1 MASTLTNNQFLCDF
15 GGFLMDYEYIK
26 AVAAIVAAVIAAI
39 TSIITL
45 LISSA
50 IKSIID
56 KDFHKY
62 KLKSDFEYEEKKKIK
77 EQLSLNKM
85 KLLNAAETLNHR
97 LWNFTDN
104 VNERWHKVDG
114 NYKVKA
120 NTYFVSF
127 VYRLAA
133 FYAWIRK
140 IEKDMIFLDTTIAS
154 KEDLQFIKYIKLLQ
168 VIFCDHSL
176 FSGHVYDK
184 NYARDHFFKN
194 QFETMAESLII
205 DKSICEFKYFEEH
218 LSEYVIELDSV
229 CAFIDGINPDEQRFR
244 WDVLQIF
251 HLTLMAFLNTYGYD
265 FQFTDRTK
273 IANLLNR
280 NRVTTLLDNYWCT
293 VQKMKMHN
301 QKELKQVFKTAKT
314 LSTKS
319 AEVINSTMNTNA

>member
-1 MASTLTNNQFLCDF
+1 MV
-15 GGFLMDYEYIK
+15 DYEYVK
-26 AVAAIVAAVIAAI
+26 AIAAIVAAGIAAI

-50 IKSIID
+50 IKSIAD
-56 KDFHKY
+56 KNFHKY
-62 KLKSDFEYEEKKKIK
+62 KLKSDFEYDEMKRIK

-85 KLLNAAETLNHR
+85 QLLNAAETLNHR

-104 VNERWHKVDG
+104 VNEQWHKVDG
-114 NYKVKA
+114 IYDVKK

-154 KEDLQFIKYIKLLQ
+154 EEDLQFIKYLKLLQ

-176 FSGHVYDK
+176 FAGRVYDK

-194 QFETMAESLII
+194 QFETMVESLII
-205 DKSICEFKYFEEH
+205 NKSICEFKYFEEH
-218 LSEYVIELDSV
+218 LSEYVIELDNI
-229 CAFIDGINPDEQRFR
+229 CAFIDGLNPDEQRFR

-251 HLTLMAFLNTYGYD
+251 HLTLMSFLNTYGYD

-273 IANLLNR
+273 IEMLLNR
-280 NRVTTLLDNYWCT
+280 NRVTTLINNYWCT

-301 QKELKQVFKTAKT
+301 QKELKQVFKIAKE
-314 LSTKS
+314 LSTKGTENLN
-319 AEVINSTMNTNA
+319 ANMKINA